1 MADPANLGARR
12 RPAPAGSEARP
23 KAAALSIRV
32 VSRATAIEP
41 DTLRMWERRYGFPK
55 PDRRDGGSRV
65 YTESDVEALLL
76 IRRALAEGYRPGEVV
91 HLPVRELERLIS
103 TTAPTQTALPTVDA
117 ALGALAKDDVSA
129 LRKALKSAAAL
140 LGPKKFVT
148 EFAHPASVK
157 VGELW
162 ADGKIEVR
170 HEHLFT
176 TCLSSQ
182 LHLLLSAFD
191 DAARSPSVLL
201 ATLPEEPHGLGL
213 EMIAVVLA
221 ASNVTPRLLGVD
233 TPPDQI
239 VAAARAYSSDAVG
252 LAIMPPADMERVGA
266 HLRWMLA
273 ELPRRVPLWAGGAG
287 AAKLEVGLGLEGLVL
302 VRDWA
307 ALDEAIRRL
316 SGSRS

>member
-1 MADPANLGARR
+1 MADRESSGARR
-12 RPAPAGSEARP
+12 RSAAGGREAPAT
-23 KAAALSIRV
+23 AAALSIRV
-32 VSRATAIEP
+32 VSRATEIEP

-65 YTESDVEALLL
+65 YTESDVETLLL

-91 HLPVRELERLIS
+91 HLPVPELTRLIS
-103 TTAPTQTALPTVDA
+103 TTAPTRAVPPTVDA

-129 LRKALKSAAAL
+129 LRKALRRAAEL

-162 ADGKIEVR
+162 ADGMIEVR

-176 TCLSSQ
+176 TCLSRQ
-182 LHLLLSAFD
+182 LHLMLSTFEG
-191 DAARSPSVLL
+191 AARGPSVLL
-201 ATLPEEPHGLGL
+201 ATLPDEPHSLGL

-221 ASNVTPRLLGVD
+221 ASEVTPRLLGVD

-239 VAAARAYSSDAVG
+239 VAAARAHSSDAVG
-252 LAIMPPADMERVGA
+252 LAIMPPADLEKVGA
-266 HLRWMLA
+266 HIRWMLS
-273 ELPRRVPLWAGGAG
+273 ELPRRVPIWAGGAG
-287 AAKLEVGLGLEGLVL
+287 ASKLELGLEGLVI
-302 VRDWA
+302 VRDWL
-307 ALDEAIRRL
+307 ALDDAIRRL
-316 SGSRS
+316 ARSGS